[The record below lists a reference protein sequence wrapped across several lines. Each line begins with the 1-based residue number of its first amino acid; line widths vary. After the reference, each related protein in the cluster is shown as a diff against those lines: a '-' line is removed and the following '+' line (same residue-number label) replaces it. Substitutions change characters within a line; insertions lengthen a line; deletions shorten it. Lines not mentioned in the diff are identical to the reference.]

1 MGLAPT
7 HGSPRR
13 LDTTRIESSGTEATV
28 APRTTART
36 TTHTHTVWWLGV
48 RTCAMPHIPHSIIL
62 KVTRHISSP
71 RNMKV
76 VWVNGWLNDRSGHVP
91 SSDALG
97 DPWMDSVPLG
107 VHCPVAFCMSASLVE
122 IWGRERRGGGGVGVG
137 GRVRVGVRVGGM
149 DGGKDLQCARVKA
162 ARARA
167 RRPGGSGLC
176 RGTPGTTSTQ
186 GVLKDTFSLCRPLP
200 PRTVLIE
207 PVTSMPLARNQSQQV
222 FMVTG
227 TNGEAETRAK
237 AREREQRAKPVVG
250 EAIMESVLNPFPS
263 QPTLFVHAQ
272 LPATRGRWHLARPPH
287 ATWVPCPH
295 FPLQEQEL
303 SPPPLSNPPSPH
315 HGNAVAPDRF
325 CAALGRGH
333 PH

>member
-1 MGLAPT
+1 MAREAQRITEGVPSRAASPWHSGCSNRPRPPSPPETDERRPHRFSVLHYYMGRAPT

-28 APRTTART
+28 AARTTART
-36 TTHTHTVWWLGV
+36 TTHTHTHTVWWLGA

-122 IWGRERRGGGGVGVG
+122 IWGRERRGGGGVGVS
-137 GRVRVGVRVGGM
+137 GRVRVGVRVVGM

-167 RRPGGSGLC
+167 RRPDGSGLC
-176 RGTPGTTSTQ
+176 RGTPGTPQHKGPLQTP
-186 GVLKDTFSLCRPLP
+186 SL
-200 PRTVLIE
+200 
-207 PVTSMPLARNQSQQV
+207 S
-222 FMVTG
+222 
-227 TNGEAETRAK
+227 
-237 AREREQRAKPVVG
+237 VVR
-250 EAIMESVLNPFPS
+250 S
-263 QPTLFVHAQ
+263 
-272 LPATRGRWHLARPPH
+272 PH
-287 ATWVPCPH
+287 APC
-295 FPLQEQEL
+295 
-303 SPPPLSNPPSPH
+303 
-315 HGNAVAPDRF
+315 
-325 CAALGRGH
+325 
-333 PH
+333 